1 MAEHYTLLYEVFAF
15 IYTRKKDER
24 ETTEE
29 AKENIVNG
37 M

>member
-1 MAEHYTLLYEVFAF
+1 MTQGQKVVQ
-15 IYTRKKDER
+15 ITGKKDER

-37 M
+37 MDIVKM